1 MDSLHVTLAAFAVIY
16 GGALLG
22 FLAKHLLSEHHL
34 TSQSQDSVK
43 VATGVVASM
52 TALVLGLL
60 VASAKSGFD
69 ARAAEART
77 FVINLSLLDRSM
89 RLYQPPLAVERQDL
103 ANFAKAMRRQ
113 MWDENTNV
121 SDAEVLSQLDQVRNK
136 FRTLDPQT
144 MLDKSLKDRYMSLS
158 DTLILAADELL
169 QLDESTIPIQM
180 VVIVDGWL
188 AVTFFAFALFAPFN
202 AVSGA
207 SFGVGAAAI
216 AMALFMII
224 EMNAPFQGFITVSP
238 RMMDNAITA
247 MSKG

>member
-77 FVINLSLLDRSM
+77 FVINLTLLDRSM
-89 RLYQPPLAVERQDL
+89 LLYQPPLIAERQDL
-103 ANFAKAMRRQ
+103 
-113 MWDENTNV
+113 
-121 SDAEVLSQLDQVRNK
+121 
-136 FRTLDPQT
+136 
-144 MLDKSLKDRYMSLS
+144 
-158 DTLILAADELL
+158 
-169 QLDESTIPIQM
+169 
-180 VVIVDGWL
+180 
-188 AVTFFAFALFAPFN
+188 
-202 AVSGA
+202 
-207 SFGVGAAAI
+207 
-216 AMALFMII
+216 
-224 EMNAPFQGFITVSP
+224 
-238 RMMDNAITA
+238 
-247 MSKG
+247 